1 MKKTLI
7 TLMIALTFGLTLSAV
22 GCNSGETGDTTPP
35 NESISAPMDGD
46 DIFDDKQPWN

>member
-7 TLMIALTFGLTLSAV
+7 TLMIALTFGLTLLAV

-35 NESISAPMDGD
+35 KEPIIAPMDEED
-46 DIFDDKQPWN
+46 FFAEEQPWN

>member
-22 GCNSGETGDTTPP
+22 GCNSGDAGDTTPP
-35 NESISAPMDGD
+35 ETPIIAPMDEED
-46 DIFDDKQPWN
+46 FFAEEKPWN